1 MGSLADGRPLCIGKK
16 FHRILSLWAAEESPQ
31 KAPTAAGK
39 KKAQVTPPWRHLRN
53 KQKKLAAE
61 SWDQKAG
68 RVAAARAS
76 VLCK

>member
-1 MGSLADGRPLCIGKK
+1 MENDYVQTAQQLPITRVGRDG
-16 FHRILSLWAAEESPQ
+16 
-31 KAPTAAGK
+31 
-39 KKAQVTPPWRHLRN
+39 AQVTPPWRHLRN